1 LANTQSAPL
10 FQSSPA
16 FTQQPSSTP
25 AFSSGNLFSAANTSS
40 LFGSGPSLFTT
51 PTFLQSAPA
60 QTSSMFSFQPPPQPA
75 SSGGFPV
82 FSNIAN
88 QALIGQ
94 QYDLLLL
101 LSLIFFFLF
110 SLFFNN
116 FLLMV

>member
-1 LANTQSAPL
+1 MH
-10 FQSSPA
+10 A
-16 FTQQPSSTP
+16 FIDI
-25 AFSSGNLFSAANTSS
+25 A
-40 LFGSGPSLFTT
+40 
-51 PTFLQSAPA
+51 
-60 QTSSMFSFQPPPQPA
+60 A

-110 SLFFNN
+110 FPFFLIIS
-116 FLLMV
+116 F